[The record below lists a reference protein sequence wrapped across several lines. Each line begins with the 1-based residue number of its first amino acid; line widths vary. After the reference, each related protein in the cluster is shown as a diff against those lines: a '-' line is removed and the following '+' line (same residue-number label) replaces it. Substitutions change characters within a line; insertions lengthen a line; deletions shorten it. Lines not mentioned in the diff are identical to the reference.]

1 MIYAV
6 IDTNVLISSMI
17 SLDED
22 SPTIAIIGAIEVGR
36 IKPVYSDAL
45 LSEYNEVLHR
55 DKFHID
61 PDVADLVLMFF
72 REKGVHF
79 EPTDEY
85 VLMPD
90 PDDVPIYL
98 IALQTRDLD
107 SYLVTG
113 NTKHFPRVDFVVTP
127 RKMIDLI
134 NTAY

>member
-1 MIYAV
+1 
-6 IDTNVLISSMI
+6 
-17 SLDED
+17 
-22 SPTIAIIGAIEVGR
+22 
-36 IKPVYSDAL
+36 
-45 LSEYNEVLHR
+45 
-55 DKFHID
+55 
-61 PDVADLVLMFF
+61 MFF